1 MTWLPLCDAPLATAL
16 EQLMPPEQK
25 ALVKSTWQEV
35 SPMAE
40 TAARLFYDRLF
51 EIDPTTRPLF
61 KAAGLSEQRR
71 KLIQALTMIVQGLD
85 RQEALLPA
93 LAALGRRHGRYG
105 VAAGQYETVRAA
117 LLWTLEQGLGSK
129 WTPEV
134 RAAWSAAYNL
144 IADVMRRAAYESTS
158 TPDHSARDRGHDVSQ
173 AELFGMALTG
183 RFGI

>member
-1 MTWLPLCDAPLATAL
+1 MS
-16 EQLMPPEQK
+16 PEQK
-25 ALVKSTWQEV
+25 TLVKETWQAV
-35 SPMAE
+35 APMAE

-61 KAAGLSEQRR
+61 KAANLAEQGR
-71 KLIQALTMIVQGLD
+71 KLIQALTMVVQGLD

-93 LAALGRRHGRYG
+93 LADLGRRHGRYG
-105 VAAGQYETVRAA
+105 VAAGHYESVRAA
-117 LLWTLEQGLGSK
+117 LLWTLEQGLGVK

-134 RAAWSAAYNL
+134 KAAWSAAYTVV
-144 IADVMRRAAYESTS
+144 ADIMRSASDEHTG
-158 TPDHSARDRGHDVSQ
+158 TPGDIARDREHDVIR